1 MDAKLLLQK
10 LQEIK
15 DQLPEDLKSL
25 VIIKTEE
32 FPDSEES
39 IDPKLQKIID
49 IIKILS
55 EDEKKIVLDNCK
67 PEIDG

>member
-32 FPDSEES
+32 IPEGEES
-39 IDPKLQKIID
+39 IDPKLQKIIN
-49 IIKILS
+49 IIKNLS
-55 EDEKKIVLDNCK
+55 DDERAIVLDKC
-67 PEIDG
+67 ECTDG